1 VHIDWL
7 NVWQQFEPADYPD
20 YIGGRFF
27 SVEGCAHLQSSTA
40 VDPFSGERI
49 EGWLLA
55 GAEEI
60 EYQTARFAQHRGSYE
75 TSIFVRMVN
84 GRLEVRGNPSS
95 YGRLDNVFGVSL
107 DEGIAVYNSILR
119 GLGLPEFTEGEVE
132 RHWLQGEEKF
142 VERYT
147 GAHVTRVDV
156 TQNYAVGMGNVRR
169 YHQWLAKQKIYRS
182 APGDSD
188 LEKFAAWDYETVVP
202 STSKYWVNTKFYDK
216 GAQIEDVLLPEYG
229 RKLRR
234 AAADGRI
241 AKSDVRPLLM
251 EAEAYLLNLA
261 EWCAT
266 EGITRGE
273 WSYRSRYFAQHQG
286 LGYWQPGET
295 ESALY
300 ERVAEE
306 MEKIAKRAVVHQADA
321 YSSLSASEYRWLDQ
335 WKKGVNVKGEV
346 PERTFYRV
354 RSAILKKTGHD
365 IAARPVEA
373 QREADF
379 RPVFFRVRPVRSSDA
394 PKFYE
399 FPQAA

>member
-1 VHIDWL
+1 
-7 NVWQQFEPADYPD
+7 
-20 YIGGRFF
+20 
-27 SVEGCAHLQSSTA
+27 
-40 VDPFSGERI
+40 
-49 EGWLLA
+49 
-55 GAEEI
+55 
-60 EYQTARFAQHRGSYE
+60 
-75 TSIFVRMVN
+75 
-84 GRLEVRGNPSS
+84 
-95 YGRLDNVFGVSL
+95 
-107 DEGIAVYNSILR
+107 
-119 GLGLPEFTEGEVE
+119 
-132 RHWLQGEEKF
+132 
-142 VERYT
+142 
-147 GAHVTRVDV
+147 
-156 TQNYAVGMGNVRR
+156 VRR

-241 AKSDVRPLLM
+241 AKSEVRPLYM
-251 EAEAYLLNLA
+251 EAESYLNALA

-273 WSYRSRYFAQHQG
+273 WSYRSRYFAQHPG
-286 LGYWQPGET
+286 LGYWRPGET
-295 ESALY
+295 ESAIYDL
-300 ERVAEE
+300 VAEE
-306 MEKIAKRAVVHQADA
+306 MEKIEKRAVVHQADS
-321 YSSLSASEYRWLDQ
+321 YTSLSAAEYRWLDQ
-335 WKKGVNVKGEV
+335 WKKGCNVKEEI
-346 PERTFYRV
+346 PRTTFYRV